1 MNRNSINVVVIR
13 NRETYTIVQREVY
26 LNTDKGLGERSRL
39 LSTLFGDG
47 YIVRRGSVCIT

>member
-26 LNTDKGLGERSRL
+26 LNTDKGLGEGSRL

-47 YIVRRGSVCIT
+47 YIIRRGSVCIT

>member
-26 LNTDKGLGERSRL
+26 LNTDKGLGEGSRL

-47 YIVRRGSVCIT
+47 YIIRRGSVRIT